1 MEITTESKLNA
12 GEVRQYLTFLIGAD
26 AFAVSLL
33 KVKEIIGYSIVTHV
47 PKMPDWV
54 RGVINLR
61 GSVVPV
67 IDLALKFRQPS
78 SAITKHT
85 CIVIMEIE
93 SDGEQAVLGVV
104 ADSVSEVIDW
114 SGNDI
119 QEPPAFG
126 TQMKTDYL
134 LGIAASGAKFCI
146 LLDVDKILSVDELL
160 DLPTIEEAPVDSQ
173 LTLLDATEDATEA

>member
-1 MEITTESKLNA
+1 MEITTAEAKQRA
-12 GEVRQYLTFLIGAD
+12 GAGQYLTFLIGGD

-33 KVKEIIGYSIVTHV
+33 KVKEIIGYSLVTHV
-47 PKMPDWV
+47 PKMPAWV

-85 CIVIMEIE
+85 CIVITEI
-93 SDGEQAVLGVV
+93 DLGAEQAVLGIV

-114 SGNDI
+114 SSGDI

-134 LGIAASGAKFCI
+134 LGIAATGAKFCI
-146 LLDVDKILSVDELL
+146 LLDVDKVLSVDELL
-160 DLPTIEEAPVDSQ
+160 DLPTVEEASADSQ
-173 LTLLDATEDATEA
+173 LTLLDATQA

>member
-1 MEITTESKLNA
+1 MDTTTAEAKQKA
-12 GEVRQYLTFLIGAD
+12 GEVEQYLTFIIGGD

-33 KVKEIIGYSIVTHV
+33 KVKEIIGYSVVTPV
-47 PKMPDWV
+47 PKMPAWV

-78 SAITKHT
+78 NPITKHT
-85 CIVIMEIE
+85 CIVITEIE
-93 SDGEQAVLGVV
+93 SDGEVAVLGIV
-104 ADSVSEVIDW
+104 ADSVSEVVDW
-114 SGNDI
+114 STTDI

-134 LGIAASGAKFCI
+134 LGIAAIGAKFCI
-146 LLDVDKILSVDELL
+146 LLDVDKVLSVDELL
-160 DLPTIEEAPVDSQ
+160 DLPTVEETAIDSQ
-173 LTLLDATEDATEA
+173 LTLLDATEA